1 MLLLT
6 ETLFREK
13 VYFLKKSIQ
22 KMIVFGFLSYEIFV
36 GKGMSGRFT
45 VPGMKAP
52 KRKTKSASGL
62 GKKWD
67 EDEVEYEPQK
77 TKREEDKEKAEIE
90 LEERRQE
97 IKSEQVRKELEKASR
112 PKKAAPP
119 RKTEWEVE
127 MVTKMKVMSKSLT
140 FLVLPF
146 NFFLSI

>member
-1 MLLLT
+1 
-6 ETLFREK
+6 
-13 VYFLKKSIQ
+13 
-22 KMIVFGFLSYEIFV
+22 
-36 GKGMSGRFT
+36 MSGRFT

-127 MVTKMKVMSKSLT
+127 MVTKMKVMIKSLI
-140 FLVLPF
+140 FFVLPF
-146 NFFLSI
+146 YLFVQFRLLVTRPFTE